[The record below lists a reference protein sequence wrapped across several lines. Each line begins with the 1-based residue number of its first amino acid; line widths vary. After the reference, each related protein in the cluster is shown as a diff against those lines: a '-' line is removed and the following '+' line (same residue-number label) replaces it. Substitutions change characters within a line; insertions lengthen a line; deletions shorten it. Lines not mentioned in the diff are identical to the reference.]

1 MMHYETVF
9 IVNPVLSEEQASQT
23 AKKYE
28 DFLKSKKADIISKE
42 SWGLKKLAYSIEK
55 KKSGFYFLFEYKSSD
70 GNLISDFE
78 LDFKRDERVM
88 RWMTVKLDKHA
99 ISYAEKHNPERK
111 KSKCISFVKSTES
124 ELCEILKKNITQTKT
139 KIIKHKIVKSSK
151 IEDLAK
157 NSDIHKRR

>member
-1 MMHYETVF
+1 MKKTFSFVITF
-9 IVNPVLSEEQASQT
+9 IFFSGCAESLTLLGPATTSIGGGNVAQSALSSAASYGVKKQT
-23 AKKYE
+23 G
-28 DFLKSKKADIISKE
+28 KSPME
-42 SWGLKKLAYSIEK
+42 
-55 KKSGFYFLFEYKSSD
+55 
-70 GNLISDFE
+70 
-78 LDFKRDERVM
+78 
-88 RWMTVKLDKHA
+88 HA

-139 KIIKHKIVKSSK
+139 KIIKLKIVKSSK